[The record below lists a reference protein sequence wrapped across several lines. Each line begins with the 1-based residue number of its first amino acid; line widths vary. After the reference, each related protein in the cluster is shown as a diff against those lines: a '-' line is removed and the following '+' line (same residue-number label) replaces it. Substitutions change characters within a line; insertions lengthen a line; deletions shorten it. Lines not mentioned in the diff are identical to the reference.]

1 MSVSVLAVIGVDV
14 LRLLRNKRLTP
25 PIMTRFDDVN
35 KKELK
40 GATNVR
46 MNGKELLQTRG
57 WSMAALVPRFQTL
70 GPARSQIGQLVQ
82 TCLEMQNIRFHAS
95 AVQLC
100 VRKSNNM
107 SYQVK
112 SEATVVAMFF
122 LKKHTPDNPST
133 SGSDLT
139 FIHSIKRISK
149 INICIDNTG

>member
-1 MSVSVLAVIGVDV
+1 MLVSVLAVIGVDV

-95 AVQLC
+95 EVQLC

-107 SYQVK
+107 SYQLSDSCVR
-112 SEATVVAMFF
+112 SAI
-122 LKKHTPDNPST
+122 LK
-133 SGSDLT
+133 LLWAA
-139 FIHSIKRISK
+139 IHSRKRTK
-149 INICIDNTG
+149 RRKREFATGKGNRQLVC